1 MTKLVKKVSGTFEFL
16 KHHTVMRQ
24 WIDRLKAA
32 GIHLGISLCIAALA
46 ATLVFGVW
54 YPYPYRE
61 ISGGR
66 DLFVLLISVDVMLG
80 PLITFAIFNRAKPLG
95 ELRRDLCVVGLV
107 QLAAL
112 SYGLWAVFV
121 ARPVHLVFEI
131 DRFRVVH
138 AVDVPSDLM
147 DKVPAGIDALPLFG
161 PTLLS
166 VRPFRNRQEEA
177 AATVVALQG
186 IPLAA
191 RPDLWRPYAAARA
204 EIIRAAKPVG
214 QLKARFAGRA
224 DAIDAVLGRVGRQAP
239 TTAYLPLVGR
249 KSFWTAFID
258 PVTADVV
265 AFMPL
270 DSF

>member
-1 MTKLVKKVSGTFEFL
+1 
-16 KHHTVMRQ
+16 MRH
-24 WIDRLKAA
+24 WKDRFKAA
-32 GIHLGISLCIAALA
+32 GIHLGISIAIAALA
-46 ATLVFGVW
+46 AALVFGVW

-66 DLFVLLISVDVMLG
+66 ELFLILIAVDVILG
-80 PLITFAIFNRAKPLG
+80 PLITLMVFNRAKPRN
-95 ELRRDLCVVGLV
+95 ELRRDLAVVGLL

-112 SYGLWAVFV
+112 GYGLWTVCV

-147 DKVPAGIDALPLFG
+147 DKVPEGIDALPLLG

-166 VRPFRNRQEEA
+166 VRPFRDRKEETD
-177 AATVVALQG
+177 ATLVAMQG
-186 IPLAA
+186 IHLSA
-191 RPDLWRPYAAARA
+191 RPDLWQQYGPAR
-204 EIIRAAKPVG
+204 EDILRAAKPVG
-214 QLKARFAGRA
+214 QLKGRFAA
-224 DAIDAVLGRVGRQAP
+224 HAAAIDAVLQRVGRVSQ
-239 TTAYLPLVGR
+239 TTAYLPLAGR
-249 KSFWTAFID
+249 NTFWTVFID